1 MSEAAAFDPHRR
13 ALTGLAYRM
22 LGSVSDAEDVVQD
35 AFLRWY
41 AAPRADVAEPRAYL
55 MRVVTR
61 LCLDVLKSA
70 RVRRET
76 YVGPWLPEPVLD
88 EAAVQPDSASELAED
103 ISVALLLALERLT
116 PTERAAFLLHDVFDR
131 DFNEVAAILGRS
143 AAACRQ
149 LAFRARGRVRASPRR
164 YSADPAEGTRLAVA
178 FMLAAQTG
186 DVKAL
191 TALLAEDATL
201 HSDGGGLRIAALN
214 LIHGADRIAR
224 FAVGIARKAGAVGA
238 TPASVNGLPG
248 FVLRDPRGEVR
259 TVAFEVAEGVIH
271 SVYLVANP
279 QKLRHVVNREA
290 AACGAPVLATDD

>member
-1 MSEAAAFDPHRR
+1 M
-13 ALTGLAYRM
+13 
-22 LGSVSDAEDVVQD
+22 
-35 AFLRWY
+35 
-41 AAPRADVAEPRAYL
+41 
-55 MRVVTR
+55 
-61 LCLDVLKSA
+61 
-70 RVRRET
+70 
-76 YVGPWLPEPVLD
+76 LD

-149 LAFRARGRVRASPRR
+149 LAFAPAAGCAPVRGAIPP
-164 YSADPAEGTRLAVA
+164 DPAEGTRLAVA

-201 HSDGGGLRIAALN
+201 HSDGWRVAYRGAEPHPRAPTGSPVLRSAS
-214 LIHGADRIAR
+214 RAR
-224 FAVGIARKAGAVGA
+224 RGAVGA

-248 FVLRDPRGEVR
+248 FV
-259 TVAFEVAEGVIH
+259 
-271 SVYLVANP
+271 
-279 QKLRHVVNREA
+279 A
-290 AACGAPVLATDD
+290 A